1 MIDLSG
7 RIILAERGT
16 SSKSKT
22 YETPMKFHLATAV
35 GKNQF
40 TGYGDGYV
48 AVNNQRLEHAVVVTP
63 DTLHEDWHASTFDAL
78 DAAHLR
84 YVLALKPEILV
95 LGTGATQRFPRAELM
110 REFALAQ
117 VGVEIMTTPA
127 ACRTY
132 NILMAEGR
140 AVAAAI
146 LLA

>member
-1 MIDLSG
+1 MIDLSE
-7 RIILAERGT
+7 RIILAEQGT

-48 AVNNQRLEHAVVVTP
+48 AINNQRYERAVVVTP
-63 DTLHEDWHASTFDAL
+63 DAVHEDWSATAFDAL
-78 DAAHLR
+78 DATHLR
-84 YVLALKPEILV
+84 FVLALQAEIV
-95 LGTGATQRFPRAELM
+95 ILGTGASQRFPRPQLLH
-110 REFALAQ
+110 EFAAAQ
-117 VGVEIMTTPA
+117 IGVEIMATPA